1 MSTTFIVDS
10 NRLSREGMVRLLG
23 DTNFEVL
30 GHAGD
35 LEELDSVAAEH
46 GHPELLLLDLPR
58 ETEGLKDH
66 LVALRERAPDMKV
79 VILTTSVQPRP
90 LAEYFGAGVDG
101 YLLKDISTE
110 ALIGSLNLV
119 LAGER
124 VFPSQLIPLILRGTS
139 AMPTMANT
147 ATAEGANLSD
157 RELQILGCLGR
168 RRFQQDDRQ
177 SPQRDRGDDQGSCQ
191 KHPAQDQRAEP
202 HPGGYLG
209 AEQWHPYRC
218 QPDRAGQ
225 RQLTAIPPPQM
236 SGTSRTV
243 AAVWAASCPECFD
256 RYAARRPRAPCLF
269 LSTAIQAATDLSGLL
284 LTTQQNKTAGQRGT
298 GRYDFDR

>member
-35 LEELDSVAAEH
+35 LEELDGIAAEH

-157 RELQILGCLGR
+157 RELQILGCLVEGASNKMIANR
-168 RRFQQDDRQ
+168 LSVTEATIKVHVKSILR
-177 SPQRDRGDDQGSCQ
+177 
-191 KHPAQDQRAEP
+191 KINAQN
-202 HPGGYLG
+202 
-209 AEQWHPYRC
+209 
-218 QPDRAGQ
+218 
-225 RQLTAIPPPQM
+225 
-236 SGTSRTV
+236 RT
-243 AAVWAASCPECFD
+243 
-256 RYAARRPRAPCLF
+256 
-269 LSTAIQAATDLSGLL
+269 QAAIWALNNGIHTDASLI
-284 LTTQQNKTAGQRGT
+284 GQVGAN
-298 GRYDFDR
+298 

>member
-10 NRLSREGMVRLLG
+10 NRLSREGMVRLLS

-35 LEELDSVAAEH
+35 IEELDAVAAEH

-58 ETEGLKDH
+58 ETDGLKER
-66 LVALRERAPDMKV
+66 LVELRERAPAMKV

-90 LAEYFGAGVDG
+90 LAEYFGVGVDG

-139 AMPTMANT
+139 SMPTMANT
-147 ATAEGANLSD
+147 ATAEGAHLSD
-157 RELQILGCLGR
+157 RELQILGCLVEGASNKMIANR
-168 RRFQQDDRQ
+168 LSVTEATIKVHVKSILR
-177 SPQRDRGDDQGSCQ
+177 
-191 KHPAQDQRAEP
+191 KINAQN
-202 HPGGYLG
+202 
-209 AEQWHPYRC
+209 
-218 QPDRAGQ
+218 
-225 RQLTAIPPPQM
+225 
-236 SGTSRTV
+236 RT
-243 AAVWAASCPECFD
+243 
-256 RYAARRPRAPCLF
+256 
-269 LSTAIQAATDLSGLL
+269 QAAIWALNNGIHTDSSLL
-284 LTTQQNKTAGQRGT
+284 GQANAN
-298 GRYDFDR
+298 

>member
-10 NRLSREGMVRLLG
+10 NRLSREGMVRLLS

-30 GHAGD
+30 GHGSD
-35 LEELDSVAAEH
+35 LEELDTVAAER
-46 GHPELLLLDLPR
+46 GHPDLLLIDLPR
-58 ETEGLKDH
+58 ETEGLKER
-66 LVALRERAPDMKV
+66 LIELRETAPRMKV

-157 RELQILGCLGR
+157 REMQILGCLVEGASNKMIANR
-168 RRFQQDDRQ
+168 LSVTEATIKVHVKSILR
-177 SPQRDRGDDQGSCQ
+177 
-191 KHPAQDQRAEP
+191 KINAQN
-202 HPGGYLG
+202 
-209 AEQWHPYRC
+209 
-218 QPDRAGQ
+218 
-225 RQLTAIPPPQM
+225 
-236 SGTSRTV
+236 RT
-243 AAVWAASCPECFD
+243 
-256 RYAARRPRAPCLF
+256 
-269 LSTAIQAATDLSGLL
+269 QAAIWALNNGIHTDTSMIG
-284 LTTQQNKTAGQRGT
+284 
-298 GRYDFDR
+298 

>member
-10 NRLSREGMVRLLG
+10 NRLSREGMVRLLS

-35 LEELDSVAAEH
+35 IEELDAVAAEH

-58 ETEGLKDH
+58 ETEGLKEH
-66 LVALRERAPDMKV
+66 LVALRERAPSMKV

-90 LAEYFGAGVDG
+90 LAEYFGVGVDG

-147 ATAEGANLSD
+147 ATADGAHLSD
-157 RELQILGCLGR
+157 RELQILGCLVEGASNKMIANR
-168 RRFQQDDRQ
+168 LSVTEATIKVHVKSILR
-177 SPQRDRGDDQGSCQ
+177 
-191 KHPAQDQRAEP
+191 KINAQNRTQAAIWALNNGIHTDTS
-202 HPGGYLG
+202 LG
-209 AEQWHPYRC
+209 A
-218 QPDRAGQ
+218 
-225 RQLTAIPPPQM
+225 
-236 SGTSRTV
+236 S
-243 AAVWAASCPECFD
+243 
-256 RYAARRPRAPCLF
+256 
-269 LSTAIQAATDLSGLL
+269 
-284 LTTQQNKTAGQRGT
+284 
-298 GRYDFDR
+298 